1 MDFRKMKDLRKRQ
14 NLTQEKLAQMFQ
26 LSRST
31 ITKWETGKT
40 YPSIRYLDKLCTI
53 LKCTPK
59 QLGFKSEE

>member
-1 MDFRKMKDLRKRQ
+1 MDFRKIKNLRKQQ
-14 NLTQEKLAQMFQ
+14 NLTQEDLAQMFH

-40 YPSIRYLDKLCTI
+40 YPSIRYLDKLCAI
-53 LKCTPK
+53 LKCSPK